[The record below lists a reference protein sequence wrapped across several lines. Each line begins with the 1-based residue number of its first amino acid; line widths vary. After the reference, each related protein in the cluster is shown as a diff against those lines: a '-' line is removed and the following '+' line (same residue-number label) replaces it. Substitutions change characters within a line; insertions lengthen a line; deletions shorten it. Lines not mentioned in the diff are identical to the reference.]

1 MPTKVSME
9 ISMESSRSW
18 ARPSRPSRGGERRSG
33 RDAFPAPIAR
43 SRRTMD
49 ATWRWKAALLCSWW
63 VASGRA
69 ASKAEETAWN
79 AGGTASDACPAG
91 VEVRW
96 MKPTR
101 SSVYATPLITQFLG
115 EDGDKS
121 IVVPSFHRYLE
132 VMRGSTGEEVPGW
145 PAEHPSD
152 VHATPLLY
160 DVDDDGALDVLL
172 ATYDGH
178 MLFYKDNGELMK
190 RRSFRL
196 PSLKVKEGWYVG
208 LKPDHVDRDDPDVGL
223 RDTHTGDAGAE
234 LLSEKDI
241 LTAMEEEAA
250 GERNPR
256 RRAGA
261 TAKTGRTTLQVED
274 QVERGQHQLSE
285 EAAGSFDVFDDAD
298 ANGDE
303 AEGEEVGEVHEE
315 EDGMFEGWNEDE
327 AYDEY
332 DEYDDD
338 ERRWDRDVGEDELDE
353 LWDED
358 WWDDFSVVLE
368 DGQVKVDPHVLC
380 TPALGD
386 LDGDGRMDLVVA
398 LSHFFDRE
406 RYDDPAHAWRLN
418 GVQASKY
425 VASSLVAY
433 DLANRTIKWHQHL
446 DLSTD
451 ETFYRAYAFAAP
463 TLVDVDDDGQ
473 LEIAL
478 GTSMGFLYVMNANGT
493 TRAGWPKQMG
503 EIQGQVTAADVDAD
517 GDVELL
523 VADRR
528 GNVVAFRGRTGD
540 RLWERHVNGMVSQ
553 EVTVADVDGDGAL
566 EVVLG
571 TSTGHIH
578 VLRGV
583 DGRPVA
589 PFPFRTRGRIAS
601 PILPVKLLDSRP
613 SLHLV
618 VLAFDGILYMVDGAT
633 GCADV
638 RELGETSYTMVLADD
653 LDDDGRMDLVVTTMN
668 GNVYL
673 LDTSSPSHP
682 LKATSTVPY
691 VHRHQWYGVH
701 VWEDRRR
708 MLEANTR
715 RMEVRYRIV
724 DARPALHG
732 NAAGSDRSPYR
743 VRATLYA
750 RCTSCI
756 DPQPSWTSLS
766 DVSMARAP
774 GWHALTV
781 SVPPHPSTGRVVLSV
796 TDAFHVTTSTSSMA
810 TFHRRPVRL
819 LKWLYAS
826 PALLLFVACA
836 WRRPSPRFLP

>member
-1 MPTKVSME
+1 
-9 ISMESSRSW
+9 
-18 ARPSRPSRGGERRSG
+18 
-33 RDAFPAPIAR
+33 
-43 SRRTMD
+43 MD
-49 ATWRWKAALLCSWW
+49 AKKRWKAALLCSLC

-69 ASKAEETAWN
+69 ASKAEGTARN
-79 AGGTASDACPAG
+79 AAGTASEACPAG

-101 SSVYATPLITQFLG
+101 SSVYATPLITPFLS
-115 EDGDKS
+115 EDGEKS

-152 VHATPLLY
+152 VHAAPLLH
-160 DVDDDGALDVLL
+160 DVDHDGALDVLL

-178 MLFYKDNGELMK
+178 VLFYKDNGELMK

-196 PSLKVKEGWYVG
+196 PSLQVKEGWYVG
-208 LKPDHVDRDDPDVGL
+208 LKPDHVNHDDPDVGL
-223 RDTHTGDAGAE
+223 RDTHTGDAGAA
-234 LLSEKDI
+234 LLSEEDI
-241 LTAMEEEAA
+241 LKSTREEAS
-250 GERNPR
+250 GERNVQGR
-256 RRAGA
+256 GGTADKAGR
-261 TAKTGRTTLQVED
+261 KTLQVED

-285 EAAGSFDVFDDAD
+285 EAAGSFDVFDEAD
-298 ANGDE
+298 GNGDE
-303 AEGEEVGEVHEE
+303 AEGGAVGEIHED
-315 EDGMFEGWNEDE
+315 EDGMFEGWEDDE
-327 AYDEY
+327 AYDEEEDY
-332 DEYDDD
+332 DVYDDD
-338 ERRWDRDVGEDELDE
+338 ERRWDRHAGEDELDE

-358 WWDDFSVVLE
+358 WWDDFSAVLE

-386 LDGDGRMDLVVA
+386 LDGDGRTDLVVA

-433 DLANRTIKWHQHL
+433 DLTNRTIKWHQHL

-463 TLVDVDDDGQ
+463 TLVDVDDDGK
-473 LEIAL
+473 LEVVL
-478 GTSMGFLYVMNANGT
+478 GTSMGFLYVLNADGT
-493 TRAGWPKQMG
+493 NRAGWPKQMG
-503 EIQGQVTAADVDAD
+503 EIQGQVTAADVDTD
-517 GDVELL
+517 GHVELL

-601 PILPVKLLDSRP
+601 PVLPVKLLDSRP

-682 LKATSTVPY
+682 LKATSAVPY

-701 VWEDRRR
+701 VREEGRR
-708 MLEANTR
+708 MQEANTR
-715 RMEVRYRIV
+715 RLRVRYRIV
-724 DARPALHG
+724 DARPAPRG
-732 NAAGSDRSPYR
+732 NASGSDRSPYR
-743 VRATLYA
+743 VRATLHA
-750 RCTSCI
+750 RCTSCV
-756 DPQPSWTSLS
+756 DPHPAWTSYT
-766 DVSMARAP
+766 DVSLARAP
-774 GWHALTV
+774 GWHGLTL
-781 SVPPHPSTGRVVLSV
+781 SVPSQPSAGRVVVSV
-796 TDAFHVTTSTSSMA
+796 TDAFRCTTSASA
-810 TFHRRPVRL
+810 TFAFHLRPVRL

-826 PALLLFVACA
+826 PALLLFVG
-836 WRRPSPRFLP
+836 WIRRRPSSALP